1 MYVELIPEAI
11 GLILTPAAIAGCI
24 LLLQS
29 RHPYGNAGAFAAAF
43 LVLYTAIGIM
53 VLAVGDTVEPT
64 AETEKV
70 KGIASLTVGV
80 LFLLVGVVI
89 SLHHKQTREGP
100 PKWAALLE
108 SARPTGAF
116 IAGMV
121 LALANPNVF
130 LLLSGLA
137 IVLAEADGRA
147 DQVGGAVMLLTAV
160 AIDFVVPVVVFALFG
175 TRARLALDTAR
186 RWMIA
191 HDRLL
196 GLIVLYGFG
205 ALFAIRGLNGI
216 V

>member
-1 MYVELIPEAI
+1 MYVELIPEAV
-11 GLILTPAAIAGCI
+11 GLMLTPAAIAGCI

-29 RHPYGNAGAFAAAF
+29 RHPYGNAVAFAASF
-43 LVLYTAIGIM
+43 LVLYAAISIM
-53 VLAVGDTVEPT
+53 VLAVGDTVETT

-70 KGIASLTVGV
+70 KGVASLTVGV
-80 LFLLVGVVI
+80 LFLLIGLVI
-89 SLHHKQTREGP
+89 TLHHQRTRQGP

-130 LLLSGLA
+130 LLLSGLG
-137 IVLAEADGRA
+137 IVLTEAGSRAE
-147 DQVGGAVMLLTAV
+147 QVGGAGMLLAAV
-160 AIDFVVPVVVFALFG
+160 AADFVVPIVLFALFG
-175 TRARLALDTAR
+175 SRARTALDAAR
-186 RWMIA
+186 GWMIA
-191 HDRLL
+191 RDRLL
-196 GLIVLYGFG
+196 SLVVLYGFG